1 MLICTEMHLTK
12 VASPLMC
19 SLAPRLEHHI
29 GSGFPLN
36 LKSSKKLLSYFIRMV
51 HNIAMIPL
59 LANIWVVSSI
69 FIFKNETAVNMVH
82 TFLPLMSQILSGF
95 YLVKLIK
102 SPGDQ
107 QSCRKGKERWV
118 NSSLGLGKGIKEIFS
133 LHCLHSTRI
142 CGDLVSTE
150 RKDALGEDGSGNP
163 SAP

>member
-1 MLICTEMHLTK
+1 
-12 VASPLMC
+12 
-19 SLAPRLEHHI
+19 
-29 GSGFPLN
+29 
-36 LKSSKKLLSYFIRMV
+36 MV

-107 QSCRKGKERWV
+107 QSCRKGKER
-118 NSSLGLGKGIKEIFS
+118 
-133 LHCLHSTRI
+133 
-142 CGDLVSTE
+142 
-150 RKDALGEDGSGNP
+150 
-163 SAP
+163 